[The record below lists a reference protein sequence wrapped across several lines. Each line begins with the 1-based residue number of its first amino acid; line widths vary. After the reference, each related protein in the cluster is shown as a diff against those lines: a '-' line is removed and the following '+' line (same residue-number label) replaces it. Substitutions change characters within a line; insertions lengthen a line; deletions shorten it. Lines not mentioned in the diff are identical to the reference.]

1 MDKDL
6 SERLQRAMLMLRTG
20 KFADVEALCRNIIKR
35 SRHNADAH
43 HLLAL
48 AQAQAGRVQE
58 AISTMAAALAANPN
72 SAAIHGDLA
81 SMLMNTGNVRTAL
94 AHYDLAL
101 ALNPGHLT
109 LQSNR
114 GKCLHA
120 LGQYSQAVTSFDRV
134 LAAKPDHTDA
144 LNDRAHAKLALG
156 QYSPA
161 LQDADQALSILPRFA
176 AALNNRGVA
185 LRGLRRRG
193 EAVVALE
200 AALSLQAVFPEA
212 LYNLAL
218 LLLEMGQDDAARGK
232 LFEALEQKPDF
243 AEARWALATSRIP
256 LVAVADEVSD
266 SSYASIGNDLREL
279 DEWFT
284 GDRMRL
290 FNAVGESHPFYLA
303 YQERNNRA
311 LFAIN
316 GELCSRL
323 MQHAAKSNGWTAA
336 DPAEGAVRILVI
348 SAHISDHPVWNAI
361 IKGWMSGFESG
372 DIELHLLHLGAKTDH
387 ETDWAMRTAR
397 SFTSRPQNL
406 HEAVER
412 IRDIRPHI
420 IVYPEVGMDPMTLK
434 LASMRLA
441 PSQMAAW
448 GHPETT
454 GLPTVDYYLSAEL
467 FEPEDGQETYSE
479 TLVRLPGLG
488 SCYRPLT
495 APPTGIDLPALG
507 LSPHLPV
514 LLCPGTPYK
523 YAPAYD
529 AVLTDIAKRLGA
541 CQFVFFISEYREL
554 SEKLRARI
562 AASFRRE
569 GMNAEQFCR
578 FIPWQDRGT
587 FYGLMRKADVYL
599 DPTGF
604 SGFNTA
610 MQAIECGLPVVT
622 VEGRFMRGRFGSA
635 ILRKI
640 GLDEL
645 VADNTSEYADIA
657 AKVAQDRNYR
667 SVLSARIEQRRAALF
682 NDPASLRFLEEF
694 FLDVARGG
702 IRQSVTPPRA

>member
-6 SERLQRAMLMLRTG
+6 SERLQRALQMLRAG
-20 KFADVEALCRNIIKR
+20 KFADVEALCRSILKR
-35 SRHNADAH
+35 SRHNADAL

-48 AQAQAGRVQE
+48 AQVQSGRVQD
-58 AISTMAAALAANPN
+58 AISTMAAALAVNPN
-72 SAAIHGDLA
+72 SAAIHGDYA
-81 SMLMNTGNVRTAL
+81 SMLMNAGNVRTAL

-101 ALNPGHLT
+101 ALNPGHAT
-109 LQSNR
+109 LHSNR

-120 LGQYSQAVTSFDRV
+120 LGQFSQAIASFDRV
-134 LAAKPDHTDA
+134 LAAEPDHADA
-144 LNDRAHAKLALG
+144 LNDRAHARLALG

-161 LQDADQALSILPRFA
+161 LQDADRALAILPRFP

-193 EAVVALE
+193 EASAALE
-200 AALSLQAVFPEA
+200 AVLSLQPVFPEA

-218 LLLEMGQDDAARGK
+218 LLLEMGQCDAAREK
-232 LFEALEQKPDF
+232 LLRALEQNPEF

-256 LVAVADEVSD
+256 LVAVAAEVSD
-266 SSYASIGNDLREL
+266 SSYELIGNDLREL

-284 GDRMRL
+284 SERMRL

-311 LFAIN
+311 LFVIN
-316 GELCSRL
+316 GALCSRL
-323 MQHAAKSNGWTAA
+323 MQHAAQSNAWTAA
-336 DPAEGAVRILVI
+336 APPEGPVRILII
-348 SAHISDHPVWNAI
+348 SAQISDHPVWNAI
-361 IKGWMSGFESG
+361 IKGWMSGFESS
-372 DIELHLLHLGAKTDH
+372 DLELHLLHLGAKTDH
-387 ETDWAMRTAR
+387 ETDWAMGAAR
-397 SFTSRPQNL
+397 SFTPRPQNL
-406 HEAVER
+406 HEAVAR

-441 PSQMAAW
+441 PAQMAAW

-454 GLPTVDYYLSAEL
+454 GLPTMDYYLSAEL
-467 FEPEDGQETYSE
+467 FEPEDGQEAYSE
-479 TLVRLPGLG
+479 RLVRLPGLG

-495 APPTGIDLPALG
+495 VPATEIDLPTLG
-507 LSPHLPV
+507 LSPHLPM

-523 YAPAYD
+523 YAPVYD
-529 AVLTDIAKRLGA
+529 TVLVDIAKRLGA

-554 SEKLRARI
+554 SEKLRERI
-562 AASFRRE
+562 SASFQME
-569 GMNAEQFCR
+569 GMNADQFCR
-578 FIPWQDRGT
+578 FIPWQDRGM
-587 FYGLMRKADVYL
+587 FYGLMHKADVYL

-610 MQAIECGLPVVT
+610 MQAIECSLPVVT
-622 VEGRFMRGRFGSA
+622 VEGRFMRGRFASA

-645 VADNTSEYADIA
+645 VAGNTAEYADIV
-657 AKVAQDRNYR
+657 AKVASDRDYR
-667 SVLSARIEQRRAALF
+667 SMLSARIEHRRTGLF
-682 NDPASLRFLEEF
+682 NDPASLRFLGKF
-694 FLDVARGG
+694 FLDVARGD
-702 IRQSVTPPRA
+702 IH